1 MITLEE
7 AEEWIEKQE
16 FVYAKSYSKTFPHF
30 YTTRS
35 RCDEFYFEQFI
46 RLIREHGI
54 VKGFFE
60 KQYVYLELDGFEYW
74 EMGRPINCVQVLNKA
89 PINDLA
95 YYRKKRVSSED
106 GKILKAKL
114 NMRECYIQQ
123 LINKK
128 DKTEKDHNQL
138 EFLFNTTRRIHGG
151 GKNIIDH
158 SKIDV
163 RYE

>member
-1 MITLEE
+1 MNLNW
-7 AEEWIEKQE
+7 AADWIKEQD
-16 FVYAKSYSKTFPHF
+16 FVYAKSYSKTFPHY
-30 YTTRS
+30 YTTRN
-35 RCDEFYFEQFI
+35 RCDEFYFELF
-46 RLIREHGI
+46 LKTIREYGN
-54 VKGFFE
+54 VKSFFSN
-60 KQYVYLELDGFEYW
+60 QYVYLELDGFEYW

-106 GKILKAKL
+106 EKILKAKL
-114 NMRECYIQQ
+114 NMRECYIQE